1 MIEILSALFFA
12 IIYGVNN
19 YKVWYDIMRNK
30 QIRGC
35 KEKVCQDYSRLPV
48 F

>member
-12 IIYGVNN
+12 IIMVSIIT
-19 YKVWYDIMRNK
+19 KYDIMRNK
-30 QIRGC
+30 QIGGC